1 MDAWYLHKVR
11 DMGRVLVGSSSII
24 ILPPLA
30 QVKPIVCFR
39 YGVCARI
46 EHMARKFAVQ
56 RDSQFGIEESEE
68 CAS

>member
-1 MDAWYLHKVR
+1 
-11 DMGRVLVGSSSII
+11 MGRVLVGSNSII
-24 ILPPLA
+24 IPPPLA
-30 QVKPIVCFR
+30 QVKRMICFR

-56 RDSQFGIEESEE
+56 RDSQFSIEESEE